1 VAQNNTTHKE
11 EKNMLIKNLLASVV
25 LFALAG
31 SAWADLEPW
40 DDYDISES
48 VWSVTTVKVDSN
60 MIDAYLEGL
69 KKTWVPG
76 NKISQDLGQIEEWSI
91 YSSTLPAS
99 GDFNLML
106 VVKFSKTEDLAPN
119 KAAYKKYM
127 AKFTKKLDEETT
139 EYSQKNYPEMREITG
154 EYLMREI
161 TIK

>member
-1 VAQNNTTHKE
+1 
-11 EKNMLIKNLLASVV
+11 MLIKNVLASVV
-25 LFALAG
+25 LFIFAG
-31 SAWADLEPW
+31 FAWADLEPW

-60 MIDAYLEGL
+60 MIDTYLEGL
-69 KKTWVPG
+69 RKTWIPG

-91 YSSTLPAS
+91 YTSALPAS
-99 GDFNLML
+99 GDFNVML

-119 KAAYKKYM
+119 KDEYKKFM

-139 EYSQKNYPEMREITG
+139 EYSQKNYPVIREITG